1 VKAMLLAAGRGERLR
16 PLTDTTPKPLLQAGH
31 RRLIEHHLVHLAD
44 AGFTQVIINTAWLG
58 DQIQRLLG
66 DGSQYRL
73 QIQYSHEGR
82 SALETGGGI
91 FHALPLLGEA
101 PFLVINADI
110 WSDYP
115 LIRLKDRAMDSLAHL
130 VMVQNPEHH
139 PEGDFGIEAN
149 SLSLD
154 SQPRYTYSGI
164 GIYTP
169 QFFQGCQAGAFPLAP
184 MLREYIHQ
192 QRISGEIYSGE
203 WMDIGTIQRLEA
215 LRDKLV

>member
-1 VKAMLLAAGRGERLR
+1 MKAMLLAAGRGERLR